1 MTDLDVRLDIVT
13 AMRDALAETHVEHP
27 EARQCAVA
35 ALRTLDAVVE
45 FLREQVRQSS
55 AWGYRH

>member
-1 MTDLDVRLDIVT
+1 MTDLDVRLDIVR

-35 ALRTLDAVVE
+35 ALHTIDAVIAY
-45 FLREQVRQSS
+45 LREQVRQST
-55 AWGYRH
+55 AWEYRH